1 MLVPIPG
8 NLAIFAVLKTPAIHI
23 SSLILTQFKNYAYQ
37 SFSFEEGFN
46 LLYGNNGSGKTNV
59 LDAIHYLA
67 LGKSHFLPQDK
78 LAIQHGKDFFRIS
91 GRFVNEQENMEL
103 VLKFQPGTKRLE
115 KDEKPYVRM
124 VDHIG
129 TIGLVMIAPDDLELI
144 DGLSLARRKFIDLT
158 LSQSNKIYLHH
169 LSTYKRLL
177 EQRNAWLKLSSAADV
192 AYLQALD
199 EKMEEPSKALY
210 QLRKNFIAEF
220 IPYFDK
226 YYHTISGGHE
236 SVGIQFQSDLHD
248 HGLLDLLEKSRTQDL
263 YTRFTTKGN
272 HKDDLLFLKDQEPMK
287 YIASQGQK
295 KTFLVSLFLA
305 QSDYL
310 SNVMPSP
317 PIILLDDLFDKL
329 DETRIRHL
337 LHTMNHLPSKQVI
350 MTDTG
355 KQRLGTVL
363 QQLDS
368 PCHFLAVRDGQVSP
382 T

>member
-1 MLVPIPG
+1 MGP
-8 NLAIFAVLKTPAIHI
+8 KPAPIHI
-23 SSLILTQFKNYAYQ
+23 STLILTQFKNYAFQ
-37 SFSFEEGFN
+37 SFKFEEGFN

-78 LAIQHGKDFFRIS
+78 LAVQHGKDFFRIE
-91 GRFVNEQENMEL
+91 GKFIDNQEEMDL
-103 VLKFQPGTKRLE
+103 VLKFNPGAKRLE
-115 KDEKPYVRM
+115 KDEKPYLRM
-124 VDHIG
+124 MDHIG
-129 TIGLVMIAPDDLELI
+129 TVGMVMIAPDDLELI
-144 DGLSLARRKFIDLT
+144 DGLSLARRRFIDLT
-158 LSQSNKIYLHH
+158 LSQSNKTYLQH

-177 EQRNAWLKLSSAADV
+177 EQRNAWLKLSPSSDLS
-192 AYLQALD
+192 YLQVLD
-199 EKMEEPSKALY
+199 EKMLEPSRSLY
-210 QLRKNFIAEF
+210 ELRKNFINEF
-220 IPYFDK
+220 IPYFEK
-226 YYHTISGGHE
+226 YYRTISGGHE
-236 SVGIQFQSDLHD
+236 SVGIRFQSDLHD
-248 HGLLDLLEKSRTQDL
+248 QDWLSLLEQSRTQDM
-263 YTRFTTKGN
+263 YTRYTTKGP
-272 HKDDLLFLKDQEPMK
+272 HKDDLLFLKDDEPMK

-310 SNVMPSP
+310 SKVMPSP

-329 DETRIRHL
+329 DEIRIRHL
-337 LHTMNHLPSKQVI
+337 LHTMNNLPSRQVI

-368 PCHFLAVRDGQVSP
+368 PCHFLSIREGQVTS

>member
-1 MLVPIPG
+1 M
-8 NLAIFAVLKTPAIHI
+8 
-23 SSLILTQFKNYAYQ
+23 
-37 SFSFEEGFN
+37 FEEGFN

-78 LAIQHGKDFFRIS
+78 LAIQQGKDFFRIE
-91 GRFVNEQENMEL
+91 GKFVDGQETSEL
-103 VLKFQPGTKRLE
+103 VLKFQPGAKRLE
-115 KDEKPYVRM
+115 KDGKPYARM
-124 VDHIG
+124 MDHIG
-129 TIGLVMIAPDDLELI
+129 EIGLVMIAPDDLELI

-158 LSQSNKIYLHH
+158 LSQSNPVYLQQ
-169 LSTYKRLL
+169 LSVYKRLL
-177 EQRNAWLKLSSAADV
+177 DQRNAWLKLSSSTDIRF
-192 AYLQALD
+192 LQALD
-199 EKMEEPSKALY
+199 DNMQEPSRILHE
-210 QLRKNFIAEF
+210 LRKNFIVDF
-220 IPYFDK
+220 IPFFEH
-226 YYHTISGGHE
+226 YYQTISGGHE
-236 SVGIQFQSDLHD
+236 SVGIQYQSDLHQQD
-248 HGLLDLLEKSRTQDL
+248 WLSLAEQSRSQDLLAK
-263 YTRFTTKGN
+263 FTTRGN
-272 HKDDLLFLKDQEPMK
+272 HKDDLLFLKDLTPMK

-310 SNVMPSP
+310 SKVMPSP

-329 DETRIRHL
+329 DETRILHL

-368 PCHFLAVRDGQVSP
+368 PCHFLSIRDGQVFTP
-382 T
+382 